1 MRERLDLLR
10 LFRYAG
16 PAVSIALTVMV
27 LIDAVVPAGIAIAV
41 QELVAADGRSAL
53 APVLLMSGVVL
64 AGQLALAFRFPV
76 GRLAAD
82 RIDGAHRTRI
92 AALVMGVPTVDVA
105 ERQDVQDRV
114 KTTTAEPRDWV
125 DRTSGDGAVSQ
136 LELVG
141 HAVALA
147 SSSVVLA
154 WWSWWLV
161 PATVIP
167 AVCFRTVHGRQWVRH
182 FRIWVEGVLYH
193 RRWKYWGEVAT
204 TPAAGR
210 ELRVFGAGEWL
221 LGHYTRDMRTH
232 VDPVWEDDRRVLRQL
247 WLALLLPLAGCAA
260 AFTWVALGTAAGQGT
275 VALEVAVVTA
285 AWSVFSVAI
294 RTDDV
299 ISLEGARPVRR
310 AAGELERIIPAPI
323 PLRAHA
329 ETPATPATPPP
340 LLRFE
345 NVRFSYPGRQVLN
358 GVDLEI
364 RPGELLALV
373 GLNGAGKSTLT
384 KLLAGLYRPD
394 SGRILADGTDIAG
407 IPDWQ
412 SRLSVVFQ
420 DFLKYPLSLRDNI
433 ALGADDPDLLSGVV
447 RDAGLTPVVSRLSG
461 GYDTPLSRS
470 RTAGVDLSGGQW
482 QQVALARA
490 LYATRRG
497 ARILVLDEPTAH
509 LDVRTEHDLF
519 QRLPDITEGISVVLI
534 SHRLSTVRQADRIV
548 LLDGGRITESGTHE
562 ELMAEGGQYAT
573 MYALQAQ
580 RFSQGYDDR
589 LDEGDLA

>member
-27 LIDAVVPAGIAIAV
+27 LIDAVVPAGIALAV
-41 QELVAADGRSAL
+41 QELVAVDGRSVL

-64 AGQLALAFRFPV
+64 AGQIALAFRFPV

-141 HAVALA
+141 HAVGLA
-147 SSSVVLA
+147 ASSVVLA

-167 AVCFRTVHGRQWVRH
+167 AVFFRMVHGRQWVRH

-210 ELRVFGAGEWL
+210 ELRVFGASEWL

-232 VDPVWEDDRRVLRQL
+232 VDPVWEDDRRVLRHL
-247 WLALLLPLAGCAA
+247 WLALLLPLAGCTA
-260 AFTWVALGTAAGQGT
+260 AFTWVALGTAAGQGSI
-275 VALEVAVVTA
+275 ALEVAVVTA

-310 AAGELERIIPAPI
+310 AAGELERINPEPI

-329 ETPATPATPPP
+329 EIPAAAPP

-394 SGRILADGTDIAG
+394 SGRILADGTDIADL
-407 IPDWQ
+407 PDWQ

-433 ALGADDPDLLSGVV
+433 ALGAADPGLLSGVV
-447 RDAGLTPVVSRLSG
+447 RDAGLVPVVSRLSG

-519 QRLPDITEGISVVLI
+519 QRLSDITEGISVVLI

>member
-16 PAVSIALTVMV
+16 PAVSAALTVMI
-27 LIDAVVPAGIAIAV
+27 LIDAVVPAGIALAV
-41 QELVAADGRSAL
+41 QGLVAADGRSAL
-53 APVLLMSGVVL
+53 TSVLLMSGVVL
-64 AGQLALAFRFPV
+64 AGQIALAFRFPV

-82 RIDGAHRTRI
+82 RIDGAHRTQI
-92 AALVMGVPTVDVA
+92 AALVMAVPTVDVA
-105 ERQDVQDRV
+105 ERQHVQDHV

-141 HAVALA
+141 HAVGLA

-167 AVCFRTVHGRQWVRH
+167 AVCLRMVHGRQWVRH
-182 FRIWVEGVLYH
+182 FGIWVAGVMYH

-204 TPAAGR
+204 TPATGR
-210 ELRVFGAGEWL
+210 ELRVFGASEWL

-232 VDPVWEDDRRVLRQL
+232 VDPVWEDDRRVLRYL
-247 WLALLLPLAGCAA
+247 WLALLLPLAGCTVV
-260 AFTWVALGTAAGQGT
+260 FTWVALGTAAGQGT
-275 VALEVAVVTA
+275 IALEAAVVTA

-310 AAGELERIIPAPI
+310 AARELERINTAPI
-323 PLRAHA
+323 PLQART
-329 ETPATPATPPP
+329 ETPATPPP

-345 NVRFSYPGRQVLN
+345 SVCFSYPGRQVLN

-364 RPGELLALV
+364 KPGELLALV

-394 SGRILADGTDIAG
+394 SGKILADGTDIAH

-433 ALGADDPDLLSGVV
+433 ALGAADPGLLADVV
-447 RDAGLTPVVSRLSG
+447 RDAGLAPVVTRLSG

-470 RTAGVDLSGGQW
+470 RTGGVDLSGGQW

-509 LDVRTEHDLF
+509 LDVRTEQDLF
-519 QRLPDITEGISVVLI
+519 QRLSDITEGISVVLI

-562 ELMAEGGQYAT
+562 ELMAKGGQYAT

>member
-10 LFRYAG
+10 LFRDAG
-16 PAVSIALTVMV
+16 PAVSAALTVMV
-27 LIDAVVPAGIAIAV
+27 LIDAVVPAGIALAV
-41 QELVAADGRSAL
+41 QGLVAADGRSAL
-53 APVLLMSGVVL
+53 TPVLLMSGVVL
-64 AGQLALAFRFPV
+64 AGQIALAFRLPV

-92 AALVMGVPTVDVA
+92 AALVMAVPTVDVA
-105 ERQDVQDRV
+105 ERQHVQARV
-114 KTTTAEPRDWV
+114 KTATAEPRDWV

-141 HAVALA
+141 HAVGLA

-167 AVCFRTVHGRQWVRH
+167 AVCFRMVHGRQWVRH
-182 FRIWVEGVLYH
+182 FRIWVAGVLYH

-232 VDPVWEDDRRVLRQL
+232 VDPVWKDDRRVLRCL
-247 WLALLLPLAGCAA
+247 WLALLLPLAGCTV
-260 AFTWVALGTAAGQGT
+260 AFTWVALGTAAGRGSI
-275 VALEVAVVTA
+275 ALEVAVVTA
-285 AWSVFSVAI
+285 VWSVFSVAI

-310 AAGELERIIPAPI
+310 AARELERINPAPI
-323 PLRAHA
+323 PLHARAEA
-329 ETPATPATPPP
+329 PATPPP
-340 LLRFE
+340 LVRFE

-364 RPGELLALV
+364 KPGELLALV

-394 SGRILADGTDIAG
+394 SGKILADGTDIAD
-407 IPDWQ
+407 IADWQ
-412 SRLSVVFQ
+412 SRLSVLFQ

-433 ALGADDPDLLSGVV
+433 ALGAADPDRLSDVV
-447 RDAGLTPVVSRLSG
+447 RDAGLVPVVTRLSG

-470 RTAGVDLSGGQW
+470 RSAGVDLSGGQW

-519 QRLPDITEGISVVLI
+519 QRLSDITEGISVVVI

-548 LLDGGRITESGTHE
+548 LLDGGRITESGTHA
-562 ELMAEGGQYAT
+562 ELMAKGGQYAT

-589 LDEGDLA
+589 LDQGDLG

>member
-16 PAVSIALTVMV
+16 PAVTIALVVMV
-27 LIDAVVPAGIAIAV
+27 LIDAVVPAGIALAV

-64 AGQLALAFRFPV
+64 AGQMALAFRFPV

-141 HAVALA
+141 HAVGLA
-147 SSSVVLA
+147 ASSVVLS

-167 AVCFRTVHGRQWVRH
+167 AVFFRMVHGRQWVRH

-210 ELRVFGAGEWL
+210 ELRVFGASEWL

-232 VDPVWEDDRRVLRQL
+232 VDPVWEDDRRVLRGL
-247 WLALLLPLAGCAA
+247 WLALFLPLAGCAV
-260 AFTWVALGTAAGQGT
+260 AFTWVALGTAAGQGSI
-275 VALEVAVVTA
+275 ALEVAVVTA

-310 AAGELERIIPAPI
+310 AAGELERINPAPI

-329 ETPATPATPPP
+329 ETPAVPPP
-340 LLRFE
+340 LLRLE

-433 ALGADDPDLLSGVV
+433 ALGAADPGLLSDVV
-447 RDAGLTPVVSRLSG
+447 RDAGLVPVVSRLSG

>member
-1 MRERLDLLR
+1 MRERLDLLG
-10 LFRYAG
+10 LFRHAG
-16 PAVSIALTVMV
+16 PAVTIALTAMV

-141 HAVALA
+141 HAVAMV
-147 SSSVVLA
+147 SSSVVLS

-167 AVCFRTVHGRQWVRH
+167 AVFFRTVHGRQWVRH

-193 RRWKYWGEVAT
+193 RRWKYWGEIAT

-232 VDPVWEDDRRVLRQL
+232 VDPVWEDDRRVLRGL
-247 WLALLLPLAGCAA
+247 WLALLLPLAGCTV

-275 VALEVAVVTA
+275 IALEVAVVTA

-310 AAGELERIIPAPI
+310 AAGELERINPAPL

-329 ETPATPATPPP
+329 GTATAAPP
-340 LLRFE
+340 LVSFE
-345 NVRFSYPGRQVLN
+345 NVCFSYPGRPVLN

-364 RPGELLALV
+364 RPGESLALV

-394 SGRILADGTDIAG
+394 SGRILADGTDIAD
-407 IPDWQ
+407 IPGWQ

-433 ALGADDPDLLSGVV
+433 ALGADDPDLLTGVV
-447 RDAGLTPVVSRLSG
+447 RDAGLAPVVSRLPG

-519 QRLPDITEGISVVLI
+519 QRLPDITEEISVVLI

-562 ELMAEGGQYAT
+562 ELMAGGGQYAT
-573 MYALQAQ
+573 MYTLQAR
-580 RFSQGYDDR
+580 RFSQGYEDR